1 MAGYNP
7 YATNSY
13 QGTQMFP
20 QPHGTLVPGAT
31 ASVSSASATDVRSL
45 AFSKLIQVKPSCCAV
60 NNTTNLTFNNAGLAT
75 TFTNVNVVITKIA

>member
-1 MAGYNP
+1 MLN
-7 YATNSY
+7 N
-13 QGTQMFP
+13 
-20 QPHGTLVPGAT
+20 GTLVPGAT
-31 ASVSSASATDVRSL
+31 ASVSSASTTDVRSL